1 MGVVGALYDPKSID
15 NRSRT
20 KQCHYKL
27 KGIAMS
33 NENVFIFFF
42 RIALI
47 ITPSNLVPRVLFFSS
62 VWSERRGFRS
72 LFSARFW
79 FNLSA
84 CTVQKMTF

>member
-1 MGVVGALYDPKSID
+1 MVVGVIGAPSDPKSID

-27 KGIAMS
+27 TGIAML
-33 NENVFIFFF
+33 NEDVFIFFF

-47 ITPSNLVPRVLFFSS
+47 MTPSNLVPRVLFFSS
-62 VWSERRGFRS
+62 VWSERRGFRT

-79 FNLSA
+79 FNLSP
-84 CTVQKMTF
+84 